1 MRTTAMRVLLIGL
14 LCGWSAAAAWAQGE
28 AMRRAVYY
36 DRRYPGS
43 WISGGQSLAARSVFS
58 ARGYTSLN
66 ADELKTWMQERIT
79 DGVPSVVVFLHD
91 MPPDTI
97 VETVTPDATMRRYLE
112 AGGRVVWS
120 GDVPLYYV
128 GLKTGKNQRLQ
139 ARGSRQVLGL
149 NCDWTPYGEAEGL
162 ECSLTDLG
170 GVWGLKNTFTSY
182 RPVSPSLVDRIFA
195 VQSNGLP
202 SAWGRRYGAPPRAGM
217 FLRTHDTFGMGNLDD
232 LQRLA
237 EYVEPLQTP
246 PSPGGDFSDVTA
258 GAFAAPDADGSV
270 TGRWLRIGIGAY
282 PNPGGARR
290 GTSDLTFNPS
300 PTGGRSAW
308 RLGVRSGAQRGH
320 IEWYVESA
328 YVSRDSDTPAFV
340 SVEYFDGT
348 AGVLLGLEYSA
359 GTSTFRPARGVVV
372 LRGTGRW
379 RRATWYLPDARW
391 DKLFR
396 SSNVNSG
403 NDFRLYV
410 SRGPTAAAS
419 GAYVASIRVL
429 TERQAALR
437 LPPERRL
444 TFSATRDGVAEADLT
459 PFSDELRAAAPFI
472 RATGATSHQSPVF
485 WSRIEKEPGVFD
497 FAFYDAIVALHRE
510 LGLKWS
516 PILTLGPPAS
526 LPDWYRDST
535 ERQGFVCL
543 EHGQTSPI
551 PSLWDPSL
559 REHVRAFLKAFG
571 ERYRDTGVLE
581 SVVLGISGVT
591 GEARYPTTRP
601 PITGPGNPGDPY
613 HSHDGYWAG
622 DPFAVASF
630 QQAMQAKYGAIA
642 ALNAAWGTTLAGF
655 ATLRPFLPSQGS
667 LAARRDLAEWYTG
680 SMLDYARFWLTTA
693 RELMPD
699 VDLQIRTG
707 GDGAPEHGSDFAA
720 LAQLAA
726 QYQAGI
732 RLMNDSGDYVT
743 RFATSRWLDGA
754 ARFFRTSITYEA
766 SREVSTPGVIA
777 RIYNAA
783 SSAVRGLKEGAAW
796 FDSPETFDTWLTQSR
811 LFQGWP
817 AATEV
822 AFFYPQAHVTL
833 FGSAFL
839 ERELLPA
846 ISELRG
852 QFDFDLVSES
862 MIAAGALDRYRALV
876 IGPGDIWDRETLDR
890 ITAWVRAGGLLVA
903 PERIDQ
909 GFLYPNLVRGGARA
923 LGSGHV
929 AIARDDGAY
938 AAFVRATLLAE
949 PTLSGLTRVALAA
962 GDPDLGLFATALPP
976 SGLLLLNTADEP
988 ITRDLPPGSPS
999 RSITLPPLS
1008 IVPVV
1013 PAP

>member
-1 MRTTAMRVLLIGL
+1 MRATAMRFLLIGL
-14 LCGWSAAAAWAQGE
+14 LCGGCVVAGWAQGDGL
-28 AMRRAVYY
+28 RRAVYY

-43 WISGGQSLAARSVFS
+43 WISGGQSLAARNAFS

-66 ADELKTWMQERIT
+66 ADELKTWMQERIS
-79 DGVPSVVVFLHD
+79 DGAPSVVIFTHD
-91 MPPDTI
+91 MPPDTV
-97 VETVTPDATMRRYLE
+97 VETVAPEATMRRYLE
-112 AGGRVVWS
+112 AGGRIVWS
-120 GDVPLYYV
+120 GDVPLYYL
-128 GLKTGKNQRLQ
+128 GLKTGKNQRLM

-149 NCDWTPYGEAEGL
+149 DCDWTPYDDGL
-162 ECSLTDLG
+162 ECSVTDLG
-170 GVWGLKNTFTSY
+170 GMWGLKNTFTSF
-182 RPVSPSLVDRIFA
+182 RPISPSLVDRIFA
-195 VQSNGLP
+195 VHPNGLP
-202 SAWGRRYGAPPRAGM
+202 SAWGRRYGTPPRIGM

-232 LQRLA
+232 LQHLA
-237 EYVEPLQTP
+237 EYAEPPQTP

-258 GAFAAPDADGSV
+258 GAYTAPDASGNAA
-270 TGRWLRIGIGAY
+270 GRWLQLGIGAY
-282 PNPGGARR
+282 PNPGNARR
-290 GTSDLTFNPS
+290 GTSDLTFVAS
-300 PTGGRSAW
+300 STGGRSAW

-320 IEWYVESA
+320 VEWYVESDYIA
-328 YVSRDSDTPAFV
+328 RDSDTPAFV

-348 AGVLLGLEYSA
+348 AGALLGLEYSA
-359 GTSTFRPARGVVV
+359 GTSAFRAARGAVL

-391 DKLFR
+391 DKLLR

-403 NDFRLYV
+403 NDFRLFV
-410 SRGPTAAAS
+410 SRGATPAAS
-419 GAYVASIRVL
+419 GVYVASIRVL

-444 TFSATRDGVAEADLT
+444 TFSATRDGVTDADLA
-459 PFSDELRAAAPFI
+459 PLSDELRAAAPFI

-485 WSRIEKEPGVFD
+485 WGRIEKQPGVFD

-510 LGLKWS
+510 LGLKWT
-516 PILTLGPPAS
+516 PVLTLGPPAS
-526 LPDWYRDST
+526 LPEWYLASD

-543 EHGQTSPI
+543 EHGQASPI
-551 PSLWDPSL
+551 PSLWDPRL
-559 REHVRAFLKAFG
+559 REHVRAFLKAFA

-591 GEARYPTTRP
+591 GEARFPTARP
-601 PITGPGNPGDPY
+601 PSTGAGSPGVPY

-622 DPFAVASF
+622 DPLAVAGF
-630 QQAMQAKYGAIA
+630 QQAMQAKYGTIA
-642 ALNAAWGTTLAGF
+642 ALNAAWGATLPGF
-655 ATLRPFLPSQGS
+655 ASVHPFLPAQGS
-667 LAARRDLAEWYTG
+667 LAARRDFMEWYTG
-680 SMLDYARFWLTTA
+680 SLLDYARFWLSTA

-699 VDLQIRTG
+699 VELQIRTG

-726 QYQAGI
+726 QYGAGV
-732 RLMNDSGDYVT
+732 RLVNESGDYQT

-754 ARFFRTSITYEA
+754 ARLFHGSVTDETS
-766 SREVSTPGVIA
+766 SEVSTPGLIA

-783 SSAVRGLKEGAAW
+783 SPAVRGLKEGAAW
-796 FDSPETFDTWLTQSR
+796 FNSPETFDTWLTQSR

-822 AFFYPQAHVTL
+822 AFFYPQAHVSL
-833 FGSAFL
+833 FGSDFL

-876 IGPGDIWDRETLDR
+876 IGPGDLWDRDTLDR
-890 ITAWVRAGGLLVA
+890 ITVWARAGGLLIV

-909 GFLYPNLVRGGARA
+909 GLLYPNLVRGGARA
-923 LGSGHV
+923 LGSGRV
-929 AIARDDGAY
+929 AVARDDGAY
-938 AAFVRATLLAE
+938 AAFARATLLAQ
-949 PTLSGLTRVALAA
+949 PTLSDLTRVALAA

-976 SGLLLLNTADEP
+976 GGLLLLNTADEP
-988 ITRDLPPGSPS
+988 ITRDLSLGGIA
-999 RSITLPPLS
+999 RSVTLPPLS
-1008 IVPVV
+1008 IVPI
-1013 PAP
+1013 APP